1 MPNSHLTFC
10 PACGV
15 RGLRFVEKQFL
26 CPTCHMT
33 LFFNPG
39 TAVAALI
46 KNPKGE
52 LLVVTRAHDPKKG
65 AWDLPGG
72 FVDPGET
79 AEQALVREI
88 REELG
93 ATLENLSYLFS
104 SANASYPYKGI
115 TYQTTDLAFE
125 ATIARPE
132 TIRAADDVHETLWIA
147 PENMDI
153 AQFGFTSIQQI
164 VTRYL
169 ADPNNSSHQA

>member
-10 PACGV
+10 PACGAQGLEFV
-15 RGLRFVEKQFL
+15 RKQFR

-33 LFFNPG
+33 LFLNPG

-46 KNPKGE
+46 RNSKGE
-52 LLVVTRAHDPKKG
+52 LLVVTRAHEPQKG
-65 AWDLPGG
+65 MWDLPGG

-93 ATLENLSYLFS
+93 VTLDNLSYLFS
-104 SANASYPYKGI
+104 TANLCYLFKGI

-125 ATIARPE
+125 ATIAKPE
-132 TIRAADDVHETLWIA
+132 TITAADDVQDTLWIA
-147 PENMDI
+147 LEDMDFTR
-153 AQFGFTSIQQI
+153 FGFESIRQI
-164 VTRYL
+164 VRQYIT
-169 ADPNNSSHQA
+169 ASNNSSHQA